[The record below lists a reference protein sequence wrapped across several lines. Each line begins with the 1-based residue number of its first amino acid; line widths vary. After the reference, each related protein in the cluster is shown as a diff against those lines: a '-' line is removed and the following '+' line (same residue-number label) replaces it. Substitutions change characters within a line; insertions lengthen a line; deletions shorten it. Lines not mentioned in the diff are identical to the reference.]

1 MAKAKAIPE
10 GYHSV
15 IPQLCF
21 KDTPKAIRFYE
32 EAFGAK
38 ELTRMPGPGGKI
50 WHCELQIGDSR
61 IFLMDEMPG
70 SPVHAPSPQQPAPTS
85 IMLYVPDVDATWR
98 KAVSA
103 GAKSTMD
110 VTDMFWGDRGGGLI
124 DPFGYAWFVATH
136 VRDMTQEEQRRAAE
150 EEIRRMESTGHGA
163 PA

>member
-1 MAKAKAIPE
+1 MGQAKPIPE

-21 KDTPKAIRFYE
+21 KDAAKAIDYYVKT
-32 EAFGAK
+32 FGAK
-38 ELTRMPGPGGKI
+38 ELSRMPGPGGKI

-61 IFLMDEMPG
+61 IFLMDVMPG
-70 SPVHAPSPQQPAPTS
+70 SPIGAPSPENPASAS
-85 IMLYVPDVDATWR
+85 IMLYVPDVDETYR

-110 VTDMFWGDRGGGLI
+110 VADMFWGDRGAGII

-136 VRDMTQEEQRRAAE
+136 VRDMSEEETRRAAQ
-150 EEIRRMESTGHGA
+150 EEIRKMESMGGGA
-163 PA
+163 HA